1 MSIGAVTLGSKWAD
15 VGCGNDL
22 MGLFEFDS
30 NCHDLSV
37 CAAQMFHNQ
46 LGIRDM
52 FAYKKRPDAI
62 GWFLVVAA
70 VIAAVT
76 GAAPGSVLPED
87 CGFCIDF
94 VAR

>member
-1 MSIGAVTLGSKWAD
+1 
-15 VGCGNDL
+15 
-22 MGLFEFDS
+22 
-30 NCHDLSV
+30 
-37 CAAQMFHNQ
+37 
-46 LGIRDM
+46 M